1 MKKRN
6 LMIFAGLLG
15 IAALAAFVTRS
26 SWMGSNASAQG
37 PQRPR
42 VVSVELAKAARDL
55 VPVDVDSIGTVT
67 PISSVA
73 LKSRVETTIV
83 SVHFEDGAKVSEGDL
98 LFTLDARQIDAQI
111 EQAEGMLARDQAQLV
126 GALRDHKRYSDLLG
140 KGATTQVN
148 VDNAKPQA
156 DILIGTIKA
165 DQSAL
170 DNLKVQKSFT
180 IIRAPFSGRISAANV
195 KVGNFVRPADLAPL
209 AVINQMAPV
218 YVTFAIPQRVL
229 VDLREAMAAGASK
242 VIATIPGHQRS
253 EDGKVAMVE
262 NTVDSTTGMVT
273 VRGMMNNENETLWP
287 GTLVNTKLII
297 RTENSVVV
305 PTVAVQR
312 SQNGTYVFVVRD
324 GVAKVQ
330 PVKVDRTFQG
340 TSVISEG
347 LSGDENV
354 VVDGQLLLSDGSRVE
369 PRARKA
375 GAGGDDALRTLPRPA
390 GHDDADHGVDH
401 RLRRVRFPP
410 AAGLGAAAGRF
421 PDHCRERDLAGRQ

>member
-6 LMIFAGLLG
+6 LMICGGVLVVG
-15 IAALAAFVTRS
+15 ALVAAFVTRS
-26 SWMGSNASAQG
+26 SWMGTGASAQG

-42 VVSVELAKAARDL
+42 VVSVELATAERKP

-73 LKSRVETTIV
+73 LKSRLETTIV
-83 SVHFEDGAKVSEGDL
+83 AVHFEDGARVNEGDL
-98 LFTLDARQIDAQI
+98 LFTLDSRQIDAQI
-111 EQAEGMLARDQAQLV
+111 EQAEGMLARDQAQLE
-126 GALRDHKRYSDLLG
+126 GAQRDLRRFNDLIG

-148 VDNAKPQA
+148 VDNARTQA

-165 DQSAL
+165 DQAAL
-170 DNLKVQKSFT
+170 DNLKVQKSYT
-180 IIRAPFSGRISAANV
+180 SIRAPFPGRISAANV
-195 KVGNFVRPADLAPL
+195 KIGNFVRPADTAPL

-229 VDLREAMAAGASK
+229 VDLREAMASGSSR
-242 VIATIPGHQRS
+242 VIATIPGHQTS

-262 NTVDSTTGMVT
+262 NSVDSTTGMVT
-273 VRGMMNNENETLWP
+273 VRGVMDNANETLWP
-287 GTLVNTKLII
+287 GILVATKLTI
-297 RTENSVVV
+297 RTENAVVL

-312 SQNGTYVFVVRD
+312 SQSGNYVFVVKE

-340 TSVISEG
+340 QSVITEG
-347 LSGDENV
+347 LSGGENV
-354 VVDGQLLLSDGSRVE
+354 VVDGQLLLSDGTRVE

-375 GAGGDDALRTLPRPA
+375 GA
-390 GHDDADHGVDH
+390 
-401 RLRRVRFPP
+401 
-410 AAGLGAAAGRF
+410 
-421 PDHCRERDLAGRQ
+421 

>member
-1 MKKRN
+1 MRKRN
-6 LMIFAGLLG
+6 LILFAGALA

-26 SWMGSNASAQG
+26 WWTGGGASAQG
-37 PQRPR
+37 PQRAR
-42 VVSVELAKAARDL
+42 MISVELAKAERKP
-55 VPVDVDSIGTVT
+55 VPVDVDAIGTVT

-83 SVHFEDGAKVSEGDL
+83 SVHFEDGAKVNQGDL

-111 EQAEGMLARDQAQLV
+111 EQAEGMLARDQAQLE
-126 GALRDHKRYSDLLG
+126 GAQRDVRRYSDLIG

-148 VDNAKPQA
+148 LDNAKTQA

-170 DNLKVQKSFT
+170 DNLKVQKSYTT
-180 IIRAPFSGRISAANV
+180 IHAPFSGRISAANV
-195 KVGNFVRPADLAPL
+195 KIGNFVRPADTVPL

-229 VDLREAMAAGASK
+229 VDLREAMAAGESR
-242 VIATIPGHQRS
+242 VVATIPGHQQS
-253 EDGKVAMVE
+253 EQGKVAMVE
-262 NTVDSTTGMVT
+262 NSVDSTTGMVT
-273 VRGMMNNENETLWP
+273 VRGIMNNERETLWP
-287 GTLVNTKLII
+287 GILVATKLII

-312 SQNGTYVFVVRD
+312 SQNGNYVFVVRD

-340 TSVISEG
+340 TSVIAEG

-369 PRARKA
+369 PRARKT
-375 GAGGDDALRTLPRPA
+375 GA
-390 GHDDADHGVDH
+390 
-401 RLRRVRFPP
+401 
-410 AAGLGAAAGRF
+410 
-421 PDHCRERDLAGRQ
+421 

>member
-1 MKKRN
+1 MKKRH
-6 LMIFAGLLG
+6 LVLFAGAIG
-15 IAALAAFVTRS
+15 IAAVAAFVTRG
-26 SWMGSNASAQG
+26 SWMGGGASAQG

-42 VVSVELAKAARDL
+42 LVSVELAKAERKS

-73 LKSRVETTIV
+73 LKLRVETTIL
-83 SVHFEDGAKVSEGDL
+83 SVHFEDGAKVGEGDL

-111 EQAEGMLARDQAQLV
+111 EQAEGMLAKDQAQLE
-126 GALRDHKRYSDLLG
+126 GAQRDLRRYTDLVA

-148 VDNAKPQA
+148 VDNAKTQS

-165 DQSAL
+165 DQAAL
-170 DNLKVQKSFT
+170 DNLKVQKSYT
-180 IIRAPFSGRISAANV
+180 LIRSPFAGRISAANV
-195 KVGNFVRPADLAPL
+195 KVGNFVRPADTVPRAI
-209 AVINQMAPV
+209 INQMAPV

-229 VDLREAMAAGASK
+229 VDLREAMAKADSR

-273 VRGMMNNENETLWP
+273 VRGIMNNESETLWP
-287 GTLVNTKLII
+287 GILVATKLII
-297 RTENSVVV
+297 RNEDSVVV

-312 SQNGTYVFVVRD
+312 SQSGNYVFVVKD
-324 GVAKVQ
+324 GVAKFQ

-340 TSVISEG
+340 TSVISQG

-369 PRARKA
+369 PRAHKA
-375 GAGGDDALRTLPRPA
+375 GA
-390 GHDDADHGVDH
+390 
-401 RLRRVRFPP
+401 
-410 AAGLGAAAGRF
+410 
-421 PDHCRERDLAGRQ
+421 

>member
-1 MKKRN
+1 MF
-6 LMIFAGLLG
+6 FAAALG

-26 SWMGSNASAQG
+26 SWTGGGAIAQG
-37 PQRPR
+37 PQRAR
-42 VVSVELAKAARDL
+42 VVSVELAKAERKP

-73 LKSRVETTIV
+73 LKSRVETTIM
-83 SVHFEDGAKVSEGDL
+83 SVHFEDGAKVNQGDL

-111 EQAEGMLARDQAQLV
+111 EQAEGMLARDQAQLE
-126 GALRDHKRYSDLLG
+126 GAQRDVRRYSDLIG

-148 VDNAKPQA
+148 LDNARTQA

-170 DNLKVQKSFT
+170 DNLKVQKSYTT
-180 IIRAPFSGRISAANV
+180 IHAPFSGRISAANV
-195 KVGNFVRPADLAPL
+195 KVGNFVRPADTAPL

-229 VDLREAMAAGASK
+229 VDLREAMAVGESR
-242 VIATIPGHQRS
+242 VVATIPGHQQS
-253 EDGKVAMVE
+253 EQGKVAMVE
-262 NTVDSTTGMVT
+262 NSVDSTTGMVT
-273 VRGMMNNENETLWP
+273 VRGIMNNERETLWP
-287 GTLVNTKLII
+287 GILVATKLII

-305 PTVAVQR
+305 PTAAVQR
-312 SQNGTYVFVVRD
+312 SQNGNYVFVVRD

-340 TSVISEG
+340 TSVIAEG

-369 PRARKA
+369 PRARKT
-375 GAGGDDALRTLPRPA
+375 GA
-390 GHDDADHGVDH
+390 
-401 RLRRVRFPP
+401 
-410 AAGLGAAAGRF
+410 
-421 PDHCRERDLAGRQ
+421 